1 MPGGTLFYQ
10 PHYSSWPHHGT
21 QWGEMPSST
30 FHHNFCLCS
39 YKTYEVW
46 NRSMGG
52 EGWGGV
58 WNGLSDKTLLSFFS
72 HSTLKCLVQFHLW
85 RAYWPRARI
94 EAIALIHTHQAQLSP
109 DGHYLVPCL
118 TLLAKLFIERVQWR
132 PWVCFMGGGI
142 LTHAVKIPLSM
153 FLSLDSHK
161 IPFFCCCCFFGT
173 QARVSM
179 FVHVWGCYIFLP
191 MNECVC
197 VHMCALARLL
207 LLCWYIYKG
216 TLLFG

>member
-1 MPGGTLFYQ
+1 
-10 PHYSSWPHHGT
+10 
-21 QWGEMPSST
+21 MPSST

-161 IPFFCCCCFFGT
+161 IPFFFVVVFLELRLGCLCLCMSGAVIYFYPWMSVSVCICVLQQDCCFCVG
-173 QARVSM
+173 
-179 FVHVWGCYIFLP
+179 IFIREHYCLGSST
-191 MNECVC
+191 
-197 VHMCALARLL
+197 
-207 LLCWYIYKG
+207 LCWMLYCSLNHI
-216 TLLFG
+216 TH